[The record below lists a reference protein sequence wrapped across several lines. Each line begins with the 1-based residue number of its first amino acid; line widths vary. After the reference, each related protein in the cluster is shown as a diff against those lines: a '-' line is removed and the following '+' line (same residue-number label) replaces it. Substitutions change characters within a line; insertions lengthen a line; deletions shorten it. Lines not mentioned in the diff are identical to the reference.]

1 MLFRV
6 PFQVLA
12 TMIGGC
18 MTKIQDW
25 ADEKLRRLCGRIT
38 PGKRLAVLLTM
49 FLFFSIASVYIFVSG
64 IYNMGK
70 NEGQRIE
77 IEHIKLLELQRK
89 DSINLINDYDNGTDE

>member
-1 MLFRV
+1 
-6 PFQVLA
+6 
-12 TMIGGC
+12 MIGGG